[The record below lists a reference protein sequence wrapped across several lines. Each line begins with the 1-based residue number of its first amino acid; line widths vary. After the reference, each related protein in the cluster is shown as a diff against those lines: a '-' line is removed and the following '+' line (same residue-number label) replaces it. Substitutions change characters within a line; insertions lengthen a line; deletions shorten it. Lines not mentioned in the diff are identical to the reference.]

1 LQLCK
6 HRQARRSQRANILF
20 WNADF
25 LMKPE
30 FFNRSILAR
39 QLWMFRR
46 EFLWVGL
53 FSMIA
58 NVLML
63 TPTLYMLQLY
73 GRVMK
78 SGSELTLL
86 MMTIFLI
93 IFYAVM
99 ACAEWLRSRLMV
111 RSGVRLDEAL
121 NSLVFKASFEAYL
134 NRSRQNVVEAFSDLT
149 NIRQFLTATGMIAF
163 FDTPWTPIYIAVI
176 FLLNPFLGWLSI
188 LFALI
193 QLALTWQTHQM
204 SKREIESAAEAGNE
218 SFRYVQGKLRNI
230 EPIHAMGMT
239 GNLRNR
245 WLSLHDAS
253 LGKADSSLERQHRQQ
268 AFGKFVRYSMQSLT
282 LGAGALMVIDGKM
295 SAGSMIAANVLMSKA
310 LQPLDLLV
318 ATWSPFV
325 QARTA
330 FIRLEKLL
338 EEFPE
343 QEPGARHQDP
353 VGEICLEGLT
363 ARVPGRQT
371 PILDNLNVTFPAG
384 KVVVVLGPSGSG
396 KSTLARC
403 IVGVWPHKEGK
414 VLIDGELIE
423 SWDRA
428 ELGPHLGYLPQDIEL
443 FDGSIAENIARF
455 AELDSAKV
463 IEAARRTGIH
473 EMILHFPK
481 GYDTQ
486 IGEAGGMLSGGQ
498 RQRLGLA
505 RSMYGNPA
513 ILVLD
518 EPNANLDDAGERSL
532 LQAVG
537 ELKAVGKTV
546 ILITHRPSILGAAD
560 LIVLM
565 QAGKII
571 QCGPRDEV
579 IAALSAKAAQ
589 PVTSAT

>member
-1 LQLCK
+1 
-6 HRQARRSQRANILF
+6 
-20 WNADF
+20 
-25 LMKPE
+25 MKPE

-46 EFLWVGL
+46 EFLWVGI

-63 TPTLYMLQLY
+63 TPTIYMLQVY

-86 MMTIFLI
+86 MVTGFLI
-93 IFYAVM
+93 LFYGVM
-99 ACAEWLRSRLMV
+99 AFAEWLRSRLMV
-111 RSGVRLDEAL
+111 RAGVRLDEAL

-134 NRSRQNVVEAFSDLT
+134 NRTRHNVAEAFSDLT

-176 FLLNPFLGWLSI
+176 FLLSPFLGWLSI

-193 QLALTWQTHQM
+193 QLALTFQTHRM
-204 SKREIESAAEAGNE
+204 SKKEIESALEAGNE
-218 SFRYVQGKLRNI
+218 SYSYVQSKLRNI
-230 EPIHAMGMT
+230 EPIHAMGMS
-239 GNLRNR
+239 GNLRDR
-245 WLSLHDAS
+245 WFRLHDAS
-253 LGKADSSLERQHRQQ
+253 LGKSEASLERQHRQQ
-268 AFGKFVRYSMQSLT
+268 AFTKFVRYSMQSLT
-282 LGAGALMVIDGKM
+282 LGAGALMVIEGKM

-318 ATWSPFV
+318 ATWTPFV

-330 FIRLEKLL
+330 FFRLEKLL

-353 VGEICLEGLT
+353 FGEIRLDGLT
-363 ARVPGRQT
+363 ARVPGRET
-371 PILDNLNVTFPAG
+371 PILDNLTATFPAG

-403 IVGVWPHKEGK
+403 IVGVWPHREGG
-414 VLIDGELIE
+414 VLIDGERIE
-423 SWDRA
+423 SWDRM

-443 FDGSIAENIARF
+443 FDGTIAENIARF
-455 AELDSAKV
+455 SEVDSAKV

-473 EMILHFPK
+473 DMILRFPR

-505 RSMYGNPA
+505 RAMYGNPA

-537 ELKAVGKTV
+537 ELKAAGKTV
-546 ILITHRPSILGAAD
+546 ILITHRPSVLSAAD

-565 QAGKII
+565 QAGKIVH
-571 QCGPRDEV
+571 CAPRDEV
-579 IAALSAKAAQ
+579 IAALSAKTAPPAAI
-589 PVTSAT
+589 PAT